1 MTHFRKTALV
11 LTFLLFASAAISYAC
26 TSIIVSGKV
35 TPDGRPLIWKNR
47 DTDSDRNI
55 MRHFPAQ
62 DGKYAY
68 TAIVA
73 EKTDDPESIWIGSNS
88 EGFAIFNTLSYNIE
102 WDKERDSQSNGVVM
116 KMALEYCATV
126 DDFEKMLDELPT
138 PWDVDAN
145 FGVMDAQGNVAYFE
159 VNSYEYYK
167 YDVNDPSVAPDG
179 YLVRSNFSFN
189 GRPRIE
195 GRGQCRYITAEAL
208 TRKAL
213 ESAGGITAKF
223 VLNNH
228 ARCYANA
235 LMDLNLR
242 GDENHAPKVKGWAF
256 DNDFITRKTT
266 TSSVVITGVK
276 PGENPELTTM
286 WTIVSYPGTTVTM
299 PVWASTGE
307 EGIPVMLRGDENRQS
322 PLSQWGFALK
332 ERVYN
337 YDLDDTEENN
347 RRYFNWELLFNGE
360 GSGYLQ
366 KVLQLEAEILPP
378 YREALKGWY
387 AAGKIDRDELN
398 QLNASAD
405 TKVGEFYK
413 ANFDL

>member
-1 MTHFRKTALV
+1 MKLFRKAAIALT
-11 LTFLLFASAAISYAC
+11 LLLFADAAVSYAC

-47 DTDSDRNI
+47 DTGAARNI

-73 EKTDDPESIWIGSNS
+73 EKSGNPNSVWVGTNS
-88 EGFAIFNTLSYNIE
+88 EGFAIFNTVSYNVE
-102 WDKERDSQSNGVVM
+102 LDTTQTSGRNGVVM
-116 KMALEYCATV
+116 KLALEQCATV
-126 DDFEKMLDELPT
+126 DDFEKMLNEMPQ
-138 PWDVDAN
+138 PWNVATN
-145 FGVMDAQGNVAYFE
+145 YGVMDAQGNAAYFE
-159 VNSYEYYK
+159 VSSYEYYK
-167 YDVNDPSVAPDG
+167 YDVNDPAVAPDG

-189 GRPRIE
+189 GRPRTA
-195 GRGQCRYITAEAL
+195 GKGHCRYMTAEAL

-213 ESAGGITAKF
+213 ESAGGITPEF
-223 VLNNH
+223 ILNNH
-228 ARCYANA
+228 ARCYANV

-242 GDENHAPKVKGWAF
+242 GDENHAPKTTGWAF

-276 PGENPELTTM
+276 PGENPDLTTM
-286 WTIVSYPGTTVTM
+286 WTIVSYPGTTVAM

-307 EGIPVMLRGDENRQS
+307 EGIPVMLRGDDRRQA
-322 PLSQWGFALK
+322 PLSKWGYALK
-332 ERVYN
+332 ERAYN
-337 YDLDDTEENN
+337 FDLDDNEDNHK
-347 RRYFNWELLFNGE
+347 RYFNWELFYNGE
-360 GSGYLQ
+360 GTGYLQ
-366 KVLQLEAEILPP
+366 KVLRLEAEILPP
-378 YREALKGWY
+378 YREALNRWY

-398 QLNASAD
+398 QLNAASDA
-405 TKVGEFYK
+405 KVEAFYK